1 VWRAESF
8 ESGNVSGNLV
18 FLAAGHILQLP
29 TQDAGMTAISSTIE
43 PAICTAAAER
53 MRRHRQRRRDG
64 LRCLIIELR
73 ETEIDD
79 LIRKGLL
86 KSEMRNDPSAI
97 IDALYAHLDNTLDPP
112 S

>member
-1 VWRAESF
+1 M
-8 ESGNVSGNLV
+8 
-18 FLAAGHILQLP
+18 
-29 TQDAGMTAISSTIE
+29 DAMTLTPPSSAD
-43 PAICTAAAER
+43 PATGTAAAER

-64 LRCLIIELR
+64 LRCLVIELR

-79 LIRKGLL
+79 LIRKGFL
-86 KSEMRNDPSAI
+86 KSETRNNASAI